1 MRIKAGVAA
10 LMTACALTAGL
21 GAVDVFANVPPEAE
35 IAAEAPSAEP
45 EATESVPE
53 ILVPAGDTTD
63 PVPEESMPDAA
74 PEGDPLTPDGNM
86 TLVDD
91 VGSSTGRGKQ
101 FITMVTKN
109 GNYFYVIIDR
119 DDDGKENVHFLN
131 QVDEEDILRLMDED
145 EADAI
150 RDELARQKI
159 TPTPVPTKVVE
170 KPAVIPEPVE
180 KKKANLTPILVPA
193 VLLAGGG
200 AGYAYYR
207 YRRKKQAEAEK
218 VDPDADYREDE
229 FDFDDSYG
237 EEDEDEPYDEA

>member
-1 MRIKAGVAA
+1 
-10 LMTACALTAGL
+10 
-21 GAVDVFANVPPEAE
+21 
-35 IAAEAPSAEP
+35 
-45 EATESVPE
+45 
-53 ILVPAGDTTD
+53 
-63 PVPEESMPDAA
+63 MPDAV

-131 QVDEEDILRLMDED
+131 QVDEEDLLRLMDED

-170 KPAVIPEPVE
+170 KPAVTPEPVE
-180 KKKANLTPILVPA
+180 KKKTNLVPILAPA

>member
-21 GAVDVFANVPPEAE
+21 GTVDVFANVPPEAE
-35 IAAEAPSAEP
+35 TAAEAPPAEP

-63 PVPEESMPDAA
+63 PVPDESMPDVS
-74 PEGDPLTPDGNM
+74 PDGDPLTPDGNM

-131 QVDEEDILRLMDED
+131 QVDEEDLLRLMDED

-170 KPAVIPEPVE
+170 KPSVIPEPVE
-180 KKKANLTPILVPA
+180 KKKTNLVPILAPA

>member
-1 MRIKAGVAA
+1 MRIKAGFAA

-21 GAVDVFANVPPEAE
+21 GTVDVFANVPPEAE
-35 IAAEAPSAEP
+35 IAAEAPPAEP

-63 PVPEESMPDAA
+63 PVPDESMTDDD

-131 QVDEEDILRLMDED
+131 QVDEEDLLRLMDEE

-170 KPAVIPEPVE
+170 KPTVTPEPVE
-180 KKKANLTPILVPA
+180 KKKANLVPILAPA
-193 VLLAGGG
+193 FLLAGGG

-229 FDFDDSYG
+229 FDFDDPYG

>member
-1 MRIKAGVAA
+1 MRIKAGFAA

-21 GAVDVFANVPPEAE
+21 GTVDVFANVPPEAE
-35 IAAEAPSAEP
+35 ISAEAVPAEP

-63 PVPEESMPDAA
+63 PVPDESMPDVV

-101 FITMVTKN
+101 FITMVTRN

-131 QVDEEDILRLMDED
+131 QVDEEDLLRLMDED

-170 KPAVIPEPVE
+170 KPAVTPEPVE
-180 KKKANLTPILVPA
+180 KKKANLVPILAPA
-193 VLLAGGG
+193 FLLAGGG

>member
-1 MRIKAGVAA
+1 MRIKAGFAA
-10 LMTACALTAGL
+10 IMTACALTAGL

-35 IAAEAPSAEP
+35 IAAEAPPAEP

-63 PVPEESMPDAA
+63 PVPDESMTDDD

-131 QVDEEDILRLMDED
+131 QVDEEDLLRLMDEE

-159 TPTPVPTKVVE
+159 TPTPVPTKVPE
-170 KPAVIPEPVE
+170 KPAVTPEPVE
-180 KKKANLTPILVPA
+180 KKKANLVPILAPA
-193 VLLAGGG
+193 FLLAGGG

-229 FDFDDSYG
+229 FDFDDPYG

>member
-1 MRIKAGVAA
+1 
-10 LMTACALTAGL
+10 MTACALTAGL
-21 GAVDVFANVPPEAE
+21 GTVDVFANVPPEAE
-35 IAAEAPSAEP
+35 IAAEVPPAEP
-45 EATESVPE
+45 ETTESVPE

-63 PVPEESMPDAA
+63 PVPDESMPDVI

-131 QVDEEDILRLMDED
+131 QVDEEDLLRLMDEE

-170 KPAVIPEPVE
+170 KPAV
-180 KKKANLTPILVPA
+180 TP
-193 VLLAGGG
+193 
-200 AGYAYYR
+200 
-207 YRRKKQAEAEK
+207 
-218 VDPDADYREDE
+218 
-229 FDFDDSYG
+229 
-237 EEDEDEPYDEA
+237 

>member
-1 MRIKAGVAA
+1 MRIKAGFAA
-10 LMTACALTAGL
+10 LMTVCALTAGL
-21 GAVDVFANVPPEAE
+21 GTVDVFANVPPEAE
-35 IAAEAPSAEP
+35 IAAEAMPAEP

-63 PVPEESMPDAA
+63 PVLDESMPDAV

-131 QVDEEDILRLMDED
+131 QVDEEDLLRLMDEE

-150 RDELARQKI
+150 RDEFARQKI
-159 TPTPVPTKVVE
+159 TPTPVPTKVPE
-170 KPAVIPEPVE
+170 KPAVTPEPVE
-180 KKKANLTPILVPA
+180 KKKANLVPILAPA
-193 VLLAGGG
+193 FLLAGGG

>member
-1 MRIKAGVAA
+1 MRIKAGFAA

-21 GAVDVFANVPPEAE
+21 GTVDVFANVPPEAE
-35 IAAEAPSAEP
+35 IAAEATPAEP

-63 PVPEESMPDAA
+63 PVPEESMSDVV

-131 QVDEEDILRLMDED
+131 QVDEEDLLRLMDED
-145 EADAI
+145 EAEAI

-170 KPAVIPEPVE
+170 KPAVTPEPVE
-180 KKKANLTPILVPA
+180 KKKTNLVPILASA

>member
-1 MRIKAGVAA
+1 
-10 LMTACALTAGL
+10 MTACALTAGL

-35 IAAEAPSAEP
+35 IAAETPPAEP
-45 EATESVPE
+45 VVTESVPE

-63 PVPEESMPDAA
+63 PVPDESMPDVV

-131 QVDEEDILRLMDED
+131 QVDEEDLLRLMDEE

-150 RDELARQKI
+150 RDELAQQKI

-170 KPAVIPEPVE
+170 KPAVTPEPVE
-180 KKKANLTPILVPA
+180 KKKTNLVPILAPA

>member
-1 MRIKAGVAA
+1 MRIKAGFAA

-21 GAVDVFANVPPEAE
+21 GTVDVFANVPPEAE
-35 IAAEAPSAEP
+35 IAAEAPPAEP

-63 PVPEESMPDAA
+63 PVPDESMTDAD

-131 QVDEEDILRLMDED
+131 QVDEEDLLRLMDED

-159 TPTPVPTKVVE
+159 TPTPVPTKVPE
-170 KPAVIPEPVE
+170 KPAVTPEPVE
-180 KKKANLTPILVPA
+180 KKKANLVPILAPA

>member
-1 MRIKAGVAA
+1 
-10 LMTACALTAGL
+10 MTACALTAGL
-21 GAVDVFANVPPEAE
+21 GTVDVFANVPPEAE
-35 IAAEAPSAEP
+35 ISAEAVPAEP
-45 EATESVPE
+45 EATE

-63 PVPEESMPDAA
+63 PVPDESVPDAV

-101 FITMVTKN
+101 FITMVTNN

-131 QVDEEDILRLMDED
+131 QVDEEDILWLMDEE

-170 KPAVIPEPVE
+170 KPAV
-180 KKKANLTPILVPA
+180 TP
-193 VLLAGGG
+193 
-200 AGYAYYR
+200 
-207 YRRKKQAEAEK
+207 
-218 VDPDADYREDE
+218 
-229 FDFDDSYG
+229 
-237 EEDEDEPYDEA
+237 

>member
-1 MRIKAGVAA
+1 MRIKAGFAA

-21 GAVDVFANVPPEAE
+21 GAADVFANVPPEAE
-35 IAAEAPSAEP
+35 IAAEAAPTEP

-63 PVPEESMPDAA
+63 PVPDE
-74 PEGDPLTPDGNM
+74 DPLTPDGNM

-91 VGSSTGRGKQ
+91 IGSCTGSGKQ

-131 QVDEEDILRLMDED
+131 QVDEEDLLRLMDED

-170 KPAVIPEPVE
+170 KPAVTPEPVE
-180 KKKANLTPILVPA
+180 KKKTNLVPILAPA

>member
-1 MRIKAGVAA
+1 MDKKLFIETYGCQMNVADSEVVASVMKMAGY
-10 LMTACALTAGL
+10 
-21 GAVDVFANVPPEAE
+21 E
-35 IAAEAPSAEP
+35 
-45 EATESVPE
+45 
-53 ILVPAGDTTD
+53 TTD
-63 PVPEESMPDAA
+63 
-74 PEGDPLTPDGNM
+74 N
-86 TLVDD
+86 
-91 VGSSTGRGKQ
+91 
-101 FITMVTKN
+101 
-109 GNYFYVIIDR
+109 
-119 DDDGKENVHFLN
+119 
-131 QVDEEDILRLMDED
+131 ED

-170 KPAVIPEPVE
+170 KPAVTPEPVE

-200 AGYAYYR
+200 TGYAYYR

-237 EEDEDEPYDEA
+237 EEDGDEPYDEA

>member
-1 MRIKAGVAA
+1 MRIKAGFAA

-21 GAVDVFANVPPEAE
+21 GTVDVFANVPPEAE
-35 IAAEAPSAEP
+35 IAAEAAPAEP
-45 EATESVPE
+45 EVTESVPE

-63 PVPEESMPDAA
+63 PVPDESMPDAV

-131 QVDEEDILRLMDED
+131 QVDEEDLLRLMEED
-145 EADAI
+145 EATII
-150 RDELARQKI
+150 RDQLAQQKI
-159 TPTPVPTKVVE
+159 TPTPEPTKVVE
-170 KPAVIPEPVE
+170 KPAV
-180 KKKANLTPILVPA
+180 TPILVPA

>member
-1 MRIKAGVAA
+1 MRIKAGFAA

-21 GAVDVFANVPPEAE
+21 GTVDVFANVPPEAE
-35 IAAEAPSAEP
+35 IAAEATPAEP

-63 PVPEESMPDAA
+63 PVPDESMPDAV

-131 QVDEEDILRLMDED
+131 QVDEEDLLRLMDED

-159 TPTPVPTKVVE
+159 TPTPVPTKVVK
-170 KPAVIPEPVE
+170 KPSVTPDPVE

-207 YRRKKQAEAEK
+207 YSRKKQAEAEK

>member
-1 MRIKAGVAA
+1 MRIKAGFAA

-35 IAAEAPSAEP
+35 IAAEAPPAEP

-63 PVPEESMPDAA
+63 PVPDESMPDVV
-74 PEGDPLTPDGNM
+74 PEGDL
-86 TLVDD
+86 
-91 VGSSTGRGKQ
+91 
-101 FITMVTKN
+101 
-109 GNYFYVIIDR
+109 
-119 DDDGKENVHFLN
+119 
-131 QVDEEDILRLMDED
+131 LRLMDEE

-180 KKKANLTPILVPA
+180 KKKTNLVPILVPA
-193 VLLAGGG
+193 VFLAGGG

>member
-1 MRIKAGVAA
+1 
-10 LMTACALTAGL
+10 
-21 GAVDVFANVPPEAE
+21 
-35 IAAEAPSAEP
+35 
-45 EATESVPE
+45 
-53 ILVPAGDTTD
+53 
-63 PVPEESMPDAA
+63 
-74 PEGDPLTPDGNM
+74 M

-131 QVDEEDILRLMDED
+131 QVDEEDLLRLMDEE

-170 KPAVIPEPVE
+170 KPAATPEPVE
-180 KKKANLTPILVPA
+180 KKKANLVPILAPA
-193 VLLAGGG
+193 FLLAGGG

-207 YRRKKQAEAEK
+207 YRRKKQKRSTRMRTTGRMSSISMIHMAKRTRMSHMMRHERDRGGVSPPFRKEEHTDKAAYAALEDVSRLVRDIGDGEVIRIIFEEA
-218 VDPDADYREDE
+218 
-229 FDFDDSYG
+229 DDG
-237 EEDEDEPYDEA
+237 EGYDS

>member
-1 MRIKAGVAA
+1 MRIKAGFAA

-21 GAVDVFANVPPEAE
+21 GTVDVFANVPPEAE
-35 IAAEAPSAEP
+35 IAAEAPPAEP

-63 PVPEESMPDAA
+63 PVPDESMTDDD

-131 QVDEEDILRLMDED
+131 QVDEEDLLRLMDEE

-150 RDELARQKI
+150 RDEFAQQKI
-159 TPTPVPTKVVE
+159 TPTPVPTKVPE
-170 KPAVIPEPVE
+170 KPAVTPEPVE
-180 KKKANLTPILVPA
+180 KKKANLVPILAPA
-193 VLLAGGG
+193 FLLAGGG

-229 FDFDDSYG
+229 FDFDDPYG

>member
-1 MRIKAGVAA
+1 
-10 LMTACALTAGL
+10 
-21 GAVDVFANVPPEAE
+21 
-35 IAAEAPSAEP
+35 
-45 EATESVPE
+45 
-53 ILVPAGDTTD
+53 
-63 PVPEESMPDAA
+63 MPDAV

-131 QVDEEDILRLMDED
+131 QVDEEDLLRLMDED

-170 KPAVIPEPVE
+170 KPSVTTEPVE
-180 KKKANLTPILVPA
+180 KKKANLVPILAPA

>member
-1 MRIKAGVAA
+1 MRIKAGFAA
-10 LMTACALTAGL
+10 LITVCALTAGL
-21 GAVDVFANVPPEAE
+21 GAVDVFANVPPEA
-35 IAAEAPSAEP
+35 A
-45 EATESVPE
+45 ESVPE

-63 PVPEESMPDAA
+63 PVPDESMPDVAQD
-74 PEGDPLTPDGNM
+74 GDPLTPDGNM

-131 QVDEEDILRLMDED
+131 QVDEEDLLWLMDEE

-150 RDELARQKI
+150 RDELAWQKI

-170 KPAVIPEPVE
+170 KPAVTPEPVE
-180 KKKANLTPILVPA
+180 KKKANLVPILAPA

>member
-1 MRIKAGVAA
+1 MRIKAGFAA

-21 GAVDVFANVPPEAE
+21 GTVDVFANVPPEAE
-35 IAAEAPSAEP
+35 IAAEAAPAEP

-63 PVPEESMPDAA
+63 PVPDESMPDVAQD
-74 PEGDPLTPDGNM
+74 GDPLTPDGNM

-131 QVDEEDILRLMDED
+131 QVDEENLLRLMDEE

-150 RDELARQKI
+150 RDELAWQKI

-170 KPAVIPEPVE
+170 KPAVTPEPVE
-180 KKKANLTPILVPA
+180 KKKANLVPILAPA
-193 VLLAGGG
+193 FLLAGGG